1 MNLDRLIAHKHFRA
15 FFIAQFGGV
24 LNDNIFRSAILILIA
39 FDISGNATRTALL
52 NNLALILFLL
62 PMMFLSPIAGQLV
75 DRSDKSGM
83 MRKNKI
89 AEIIIC
95 ILATLA
101 FAFHSSIFML
111 FVLFL
116 LGAQSAMFGPNKY
129 TYLSQI
135 LPQKQILAGNALIAT
150 GTFMAIGAGVFIG
163 GFLATLNNIW
173 LIAGPVMI
181 ITALIGYSATRSFP
195 CVDRGSPD
203 LQLDTHLFRQVMKGV
218 DLARSDRS
226 IWVAILGLSWF
237 WAFSSAVLTQ
247 LPAYTR
253 FVLGGDSSIAAALI
267 GIYIIGLGIGA
278 FLSTRTNDRHTEPG
292 LIPLALMGLITA
304 GFILAIDPP
313 AATQLQSPGQIFNHW
328 SGQQAGWGLLLFGIS
343 SGLYLVPQYV
353 LIQQRT
359 HLGSRARVVALTN
372 LVNALFMVL
381 ASLLGLVLLV
391 LLHWSI
397 KSYFLLYCLLSLAVL
412 ARQFREFGQEFW
424 RLISFALSRAMYRVK
439 LKGLENIPSSGP
451 AVLVC
456 NHLSYVD
463 SIILF
468 GTIRRRT
475 RFIMEDIYY
484 RIPLLNIAFKGARTI
499 PISSP
504 LKSRTTFL
512 KAEQTAVRALQK
524 GELVFIFPE
533 GRLSPAGQIIPFKR
547 GVIRILERQPVPVIP
562 VAIKGL
568 WGSFFSHGGNA
579 AALKGIPRF
588 RLHRR
593 KVSVCFGEA
602 LEGQEAQ
609 LQNLED
615 EVKHLY
621 SNLEG
626 K

>member
-1 MNLDRLIAHKHFRA
+1 MDLGKLIAHRSFRA
-15 FFIAQFGGV
+15 FFIAQFGGA

-39 FDISGNATRTALL
+39 FEISENATQTALL

-62 PMMFLSPIAGQLV
+62 PMILLSPIAGQLV
-75 DRSDKSGM
+75 ERSDKSTM

-89 AEIIIC
+89 AEVVIC
-95 ILATLA
+95 TLATLA
-101 FAFHSSIFML
+101 FAMHSSIFML

-129 TYLSQI
+129 TFLSQI
-135 LPQKQILAGNALIAT
+135 LPHKQILAGNALIAT
-150 GTFMAIGAGVFIG
+150 GTFIAIGTGALIG
-163 GFLATLNNIW
+163 GFFATLDNIW
-173 LIAGPVMI
+173 FVAGPVMI
-181 ITALIGYSATRSFP
+181 LTAAIGYRATLDFP
-195 CVDRGSPD
+195 SVDRGSPD
-203 LQLDTHLFRQVMKGV
+203 LQLDTHLFRQTMKGV
-218 DLARSDRS
+218 ELARSDRS

-247 LPAYTR
+247 LPSYTR
-253 FVLGGDSSIAAALI
+253 FVLGGDARIAAVLI
-267 GIYIIGLGIGA
+267 SIYILGLGLGA
-278 FLSTRTNDRHTEPG
+278 FLSTRTKDRHTESG
-292 LIPLALMGLITA
+292 LIPLALMGLIVS

-313 AATQLQSPGQIFNHW
+313 AETQIQSLREIFDHW

-343 SGLYLVPQYV
+343 SGLYLVPQYA

-372 LVNALFMVL
+372 LINALFMVL
-381 ASLLGLVLLV
+381 ASVLGLLLLV
-391 LLHWSI
+391 VLHWSI

-412 ARQFREFGQEFW
+412 GRQFKEFGHEFW
-424 RLISFALSRAMYRVK
+424 RLISFALSRAMYRIQME
-439 LKGLENIPSSGP
+439 GLDNIPASGP

-484 RIPLLNIAFKGARTI
+484 RIPVLNIAFKGARTI

-512 KAEQTAVRALQK
+512 KAEQEAVKALQK

-533 GRLSPAGQIIPFKR
+533 GQLSPEGQMLPFKR
-547 GVIRILERQPVPVIP
+547 GVMRILERQPVPVIP
-562 VAIKGL
+562 VAIHGL
-568 WGSFFSHGGNA
+568 WGSFFSHGGKT
-579 AALKGIPRF
+579 AALRGIPRL
-588 RLHRR
+588 RLHRHQ
-593 KVSVCFGEA
+593 VSLCFGKAMESQDIS
-602 LEGQEAQ
+602 LE
-609 LQNLED
+609 NLEE
-615 EVKHLY
+615 EVAILY
-621 SNLEG
+621 SKMEP